1 MNAEIVSFLYVIFF
15 KLDRS
20 KVICSIV
27 YCGFDMRNRIDI
39 LKDIMEIEKQFALEE
54 IDSEIFENRM
64 QVLEKQLKAVSAP
77 SEDELM
83 DAIDAKEIPLSAN
96 SLVGKISIEDLLP
109 TFNVPRTFFRHLKI
123 RREIQELARN
133 IRNLNH
139 NMQKLNILIAE
150 QKVNPET
157 ANTKIE
163 TLEFDLRL
171 AQNRYGAREKY
182 LKRNPSK
189 GELVKFTLENYLKF
203 SFGHGVENQA
213 ELKQVSNELTHEI
226 EIRKEYR
233 KALAEML
240 ATVKTT
246 QLEIST
252 KKARNGLP
260 DFKSL
265 LDFQQSVNE
274 LKDYIKILSEDIK
287 EYCNCLSLL
296 QKDTLVMDDSH
307 DLYVSDEFGIESN
320 TEEAIELIEKQK
332 AIDPLIET
340 LEFERQI
347 DDPIS
352 YFLIDTTDTP
362 IAEEI
367 YPIKEEIIHPSDS
380 LIIPE
385 TPQPVYQPG
394 LELEIVGMED
404 FSLPFEI
411 NGSKKQLNELTE
423 QIIFQSFE
431 GLLSK
436 LIGKDEEETTI
447 AAPIEIEEKIPKTK
461 AQFSSLSS
469 DIQKTDKIDDSDS
482 LQDLTEVLTV
492 VSEIEAMDPEELI
505 KIDTKSIETLT
516 EEKVSQVIDVPAIP
530 TEAIPPPPSQQTP
543 PPPPPP
549 PPPESAITEESIVET
564 KLVSEIIPQEAEVEE
579 KIDLPVK
586 TEEELIRPTKE
597 TMISPKLL
605 EASTEAWKLSGKA
618 LFNSLEETNRE
629 FLGYLQEVVVYGSNR
644 LGFILV
650 TETEA
655 NQNIIDKIF
664 DQIKPLWITEDLTEL
679 ADKRKNFVIREVM
692 ESLQIQKDVA
702 LHITRLQEFANFR
715 NINFPQGETRPVPE
729 ILGIVPVDKIRIK
742 RGSVICS
749 NECILATQPYRT
761 APWEGEIG
769 DKDTTPIGKYCYLS
783 HGEKIGKIIAEVHHP
798 LMGKLLLLD
807 KEEPDNTLI
816 DYLVNR
822 LNITEEKSKEKLWL
836 VKYLIAKQLKIPE
849 GEALKPKT
857 LINYSLNRGFPILPN
872 EILNSFRFFISS
884 GSVDK
889 ITKNKV
895 ILRNSSRTF
904 HPSEI
909 FPLECLRV
917 RTTSGRHIGTCL
929 GLSLSDHP
937 VILVSEKLSREIVVL
952 FSNATVEKEIMSDIS
967 QSVMGTIG
975 VDLKDSL
982 CSHNIL
988 KTLIVGRKVQSLADY
1003 GKLLSRMNVTGLDLS
1018 TIRVVEK
1025 GTIFTKIHDIPAQNM
1040 FTD

>member
-1 MNAEIVSFLYVIFF
+1 
-15 KLDRS
+15 
-20 KVICSIV
+20 
-27 YCGFDMRNRIDI
+27 MRTRIDI
-39 LKDIMEIEKQFALEE
+39 LKEIMEIEKQYALEE
-54 IDSEIFENRM
+54 IDSEIFDNRM
-64 QVLEKQLKAVSAP
+64 QILEKQLFAVSA
-77 SEDELM
+77 STDDELRE
-83 DAIDAKEIPLSAN
+83 AINAREIPLSAN
-96 SLVGKISIEDLLP
+96 SLIGKISIEDLLP

-150 QKVNPET
+150 KKVNPDT
-157 ANTKIE
+157 ANIKIE

-171 AQNRYGAREKY
+171 AQNRFGAREKY

-203 SFGHGVENQA
+203 SFGHGIENEA
-213 ELKQVSNELTHEI
+213 ELKQLSSELTHEI

-233 KALAEML
+233 KAIAELL

-252 KKARNGLP
+252 STSRNGLP

-287 EYCNCLSLL
+287 GYCNCLNLL
-296 QKDTLVMDDSH
+296 QKDILVIDDSH
-307 DLYVSDEFGIESN
+307 DLYMPEQFGLEIA
-320 TEEAIELIEKQK
+320 TEETEELIEKK
-332 AIDPLIET
+332 KSIDPLIET

-347 DDPIS
+347 DDPVS
-352 YFLIDTTDTP
+352 YFLIDTTDSP
-362 IAEEI
+362 ILEEI
-367 YPIKEEIIHPSDS
+367 ELSDEEMVQPSDS
-380 LIIPE
+380 LMIPD
-385 TPQPVYQPG
+385 TPQPVYEPV
-394 LELEIVGMED
+394 LELEIIGMED
-404 FSLPFEI
+404 FNLPFEI
-411 NGSKKQLNELTE
+411 NGSKAKLNDLTE

-436 LIGKDEEETTI
+436 LIGKDEVETSTVK
-447 AAPIEIEEKIPKTK
+447 PVEVEKETPKTK
-461 AQFSSLSS
+461 AQFSSLAS
-469 DIQKTDKIDDSDS
+469 DIKKTVDTSNGSAGDLITDSGS
-482 LQDLTEVLTV
+482 LSELTEDLTI
-492 VSEIEAMDPEELI
+492 VSEIEPMAPEELI
-505 KIDTKSIETLT
+505 KIDTDNIEIIPEIKETQT
-516 EEKVSQVIDVPAIP
+516 IEVPSIP
-530 TEAIPPPPSQQTP
+530 TEPEVLPTLPPPPQQTLL
-543 PPPPPP
+543 PPPP
-549 PPPESAITEESIVET
+549 PPPESSVTEEIISETVPTPEIVQ
-564 KLVSEIIPQEAEVEE
+564 QEAVREE
-579 KIDLPVK
+579 KIELPEK
-586 TEEELIRPTKE
+586 EEEQLLKPTKE
-597 TMISPKLL
+597 TMVSPKLL
-605 EASTEAWKLSGKA
+605 EASSEAWKLSGKA
-618 LFNSLEETNRE
+618 LFNLLEDTNRE
-629 FLGYLQEVVVYGSNR
+629 FLGYLQEVVVYGNNR

-655 NQNIIDKIF
+655 NQSIIDKIF
-664 DQIKPLWITEDLTEL
+664 DQIKPLWITEELTES
-679 ADKRKNFVIREVM
+679 AEKRKNYVIREVM
-692 ESLQIQKDVA
+692 ESLQVQKDVA

-715 NINFPQGETRPVPE
+715 NVNYPKGDVRSVPE
-729 ILGIVPVDKIRIK
+729 IIGIVPVDKIRIK
-742 RGSVICS
+742 RGAIICS
-749 NECILATQPYRT
+749 QDSILASQPYRT
-761 APWEGEIG
+761 APWDGQIG
-769 DKDTTPIGKYCYLS
+769 TAEKSPVGKYCYLS
-783 HGEKIGKIIAEVHHP
+783 HGVKIGKIIAAVQHP

-822 LNITEEKSKEKLWL
+822 LNITEEKTKEKIWL
-836 VKYLIAKQLKIPE
+836 VKYLIAKQLRIPE

-872 EILNSFRFFISS
+872 EILNSFRIFVS
-884 GSVDK
+884 GGSIDK

-904 HPSEI
+904 RPPEI

-917 RTTSGRHIGTCL
+917 RTISGRHMGTCL

-937 VILVSEKLSREIVVL
+937 VMLVSEKLSREIVVL

-967 QSVMGTIG
+967 HSVMGTIG

-1003 GKLLSRMNVTGLDLS
+1003 GKLLSRMNVTGFDLS
-1018 TIRVVEK
+1018 TIQVVEK
-1025 GTIFTKIHDIPAQNM
+1025 GTIFTETHDAPAQNM
-1040 FTD
+1040 FLD

>member
-1 MNAEIVSFLYVIFF
+1 
-15 KLDRS
+15 
-20 KVICSIV
+20 
-27 YCGFDMRNRIDI
+27 MRNRIDI
-39 LKDIMEIEKQFALEE
+39 LKEIMEIEKQYALEE

-64 QVLEKQLKAVSAP
+64 QILEKQLFAVSAP
-77 SEDELM
+77 TEDELKE
-83 DAIDAKEIPLSAN
+83 AIDAREIPLSAN

-123 RREIQELARN
+123 RREIQDLGRSIN
-133 IRNLNH
+133 NLNH

-150 QKVNPET
+150 KKVNPDT
-157 ANTKIE
+157 ANIKIE

-171 AQNRYGAREKY
+171 AQNRFGAREKY

-203 SFGHGVENQA
+203 SFGHGVETEI
-213 ELKQVSNELTHEI
+213 ELKKLSSELTHEI
-226 EIRKEYR
+226 EIRKEHR
-233 KALAEML
+233 KAIAELL

-252 KKARNGLP
+252 STSKNGLP

-287 EYCNCLSLL
+287 DYSNCLSLL
-296 QKDTLVMDDSH
+296 QKDILVIDDSH
-307 DLYVSDEFGIESN
+307 DLYMPEKFGLEI
-320 TEEAIELIEKQK
+320 AIEETKELVEKK
-332 AIDPLIET
+332 KSIGPLIET

-352 YFLIDTTDTP
+352 YFLIDTTDSP
-362 IAEEI
+362 LIEEI
-367 YPIKEEIIHPSDS
+367 ELDDEIVQPSDS

-385 TPQPVYQPG
+385 TPQPLYEPV
-394 LELEIVGMED
+394 LELEIIGMED
-404 FSLPFEI
+404 FTLPFEI
-411 NGSKKQLNELTE
+411 NGSEARLNDPTE

-436 LIGKDEEETTI
+436 LIGEDDVETSTVK
-447 AAPIEIEEKIPKTK
+447 PIEVEKEAPKAK

-469 DIQKTDKIDDSDS
+469 DLKKTVDISRSSEGELIDDSDS
-482 LQDLTEVLTV
+482 LSELTEDLTI
-492 VSEIEAMDPEELI
+492 VSEIESMAPEELI
-505 KIDTKSIETLT
+505 KIDTDNIEIISETKET
-516 EEKVSQVIDVPAIP
+516 QIIEVPTIP
-530 TEAIPPPPSQQTP
+530 VEPEVLPPPPPQQTP

-549 PPPESAITEESIVET
+549 PEPSATGEMISETEPVPEIVQ
-564 KLVSEIIPQEAEVEE
+564 QEAVVKEE
-579 KIDLPVK
+579 IKLPER
-586 TEEELIRPTKE
+586 EEEPLVKPTKE
-597 TMISPKLL
+597 AMVSPKLL
-605 EASTEAWKLSGKA
+605 EAATDAWKLSGKA
-618 LFNSLEETNRE
+618 LFNLLDDTKRE
-629 FLGYLQEVVVYGSNR
+629 FLGYLQEVVVYGNNR

-655 NQNIIDKIF
+655 NQSIIDKIF
-664 DQIKPLWITEDLTEL
+664 DQIKPLWITEELTESVE
-679 ADKRKNFVIREVM
+679 KRKNYVIREVM
-692 ESLQIQKDVA
+692 ESLQVQKDVT

-715 NINFPQGETRPVPE
+715 NVNYPKSEEISVPE
-729 ILGIVPVDKIRIK
+729 IIGIIPVDKIRIK
-742 RGSVICS
+742 RGSIICS
-749 NECILATQPYRT
+749 QDSILASQPYRT
-761 APWEGEIG
+761 APWDGKIG
-769 DKDTTPIGKYCYLS
+769 TAEKSPVGKYCYLS
-783 HGEKIGKIIAEVHHP
+783 HGVKIGKVIAAVQHP

-822 LNITEEKSKEKLWL
+822 LNITEEKTKEKMWL
-836 VKYLIAKQLKIPE
+836 VRYLIAKQLRIPE

-872 EILNSFRFFISS
+872 EILNSFRIFVS
-884 GSVDK
+884 GGSIDK
-889 ITKNKV
+889 ITKKKV

-904 HPSEI
+904 RPSEI

-917 RTTSGRHIGTCL
+917 RMTSGRHMGTCL

-937 VILVSEKLSREIVVL
+937 VMLVSEKLSREIVVL

-1003 GKLLSRMNVTGLDLS
+1003 GKLLSRMNVTGFDLS
-1018 TIRVVEK
+1018 TIQVVEK
-1025 GTIFTKIHDIPAQNM
+1025 GTIFTKTHDVPEQNM
-1040 FTD
+1040 FSD

>member
-1 MNAEIVSFLYVIFF
+1 
-15 KLDRS
+15 
-20 KVICSIV
+20 
-27 YCGFDMRNRIDI
+27 MRTRIDI
-39 LKDIMEIEKQFALEE
+39 LKEIMEIEKQYALEE
-54 IDSEIFENRM
+54 IDSEIFDNRM
-64 QVLEKQLKAVSAP
+64 QILEKQLFAVSAP
-77 SEDELM
+77 TDDELRE
-83 DAIDAKEIPLSAN
+83 AINAREIPLSAN

-150 QKVNPET
+150 KKVNPDT
-157 ANTKIE
+157 ANIKIE

-171 AQNRYGAREKY
+171 AQNRFGAREKY

-189 GELVKFTLENYLKF
+189 GELVKFTLKNYLKF
-203 SFGHGVENQA
+203 SYGHGVETES
-213 ELKQVSNELTHEI
+213 ELKQLSSELTHEI

-233 KALAEML
+233 KAIAELL

-252 KKARNGLP
+252 STSRNGLP

-287 EYCNCLSLL
+287 DYSNCLTLL
-296 QKDTLVMDDSH
+296 EKDILVIDDSH
-307 DLYVSDEFGIESN
+307 DLYVPEKFGLEIAP
-320 TEEAIELIEKQK
+320 EETKELIEMKK
-332 AIDPLIET
+332 SIDPLIET

-352 YFLIDTTDTP
+352 YFLIDTTDSP
-362 IAEEI
+362 IIEEI
-367 YPIKEEIIHPSDS
+367 KLADEEIIQPSDS

-385 TPQPVYQPG
+385 TPQPVYEPVV
-394 LELEIVGMED
+394 ELEIIGMED
-404 FSLPFEI
+404 FTLPFEI
-411 NGSKKQLNELTE
+411 NGSKSRITDLTE

-436 LIGKDEEETTI
+436 LIGEDEVETSTVK
-447 AAPIEIEEKIPKTK
+447 PIEVEIETPKAI

-469 DIQKTDKIDDSDS
+469 DLKKTVDTSRDSGENLTSDSDS
-482 LQDLTEVLTV
+482 LSELTEDLTI
-492 VSEIEAMDPEELI
+492 VSEIEPMAPEELI
-505 KIDTKSIETLT
+505 KIDTDNLEIISEAEETQTIE
-516 EEKVSQVIDVPAIP
+516 VPTIP
-530 TEAIPPPPSQQTP
+530 TEHETLPPPPPQQTLPIP
-543 PPPPPP
+543 PPPPPKP
-549 PPPESAITEESIVET
+549 SVT
-564 KLVSEIIPQEAEVEE
+564 KEIISETEPVPEIVQQEVEE
-579 KIDLPVK
+579 VKLPERKEEPIVK
-586 TEEELIRPTKE
+586 PTKE

-605 EASTEAWKLSGKA
+605 EAASEAWKLTGKA
-618 LFNSLEETNRE
+618 LFNLLEDTKRE
-629 FLGYLQEVVVYGSNR
+629 FLGYLQEVIVYGNNR

-655 NQNIIDKIF
+655 NQSIIDKIF
-664 DQIKPLWITEDLTEL
+664 DQIKPLWITEDLTESVE
-679 ADKRKNFVIREVM
+679 KRKNYVIREVM
-692 ESLQIQKDVA
+692 ESLQVQKDVA
-702 LHITRLQEFANFR
+702 LHVTRLQEFANFR
-715 NINFPQGETRPVPE
+715 NVNYPKGEVRPVPE
-729 ILGIVPVDKIRIK
+729 IIGIVPVDKIRIK
-742 RGSVICS
+742 RGSIISSQDSV
-749 NECILATQPYRT
+749 LASQPYRT
-761 APWEGEIG
+761 APWDGKIG
-769 DKDTTPIGKYCYLS
+769 TAEKSPVGKYCYLS
-783 HGEKIGKIIAEVHHP
+783 HGVKIGKVIATVKHP

-816 DYLVNR
+816 DYLVDR
-822 LNITEEKSKEKLWL
+822 LNITEEKSKEKMWL
-836 VKYLIAKQLKIPE
+836 VKYLIAKQLRIPE

-872 EILNSFRFFISS
+872 EILNSFRLFVS
-884 GSVDK
+884 GGSIDK
-889 ITKNKV
+889 VTKSKV

-904 HPSEI
+904 RPSEI

-917 RTTSGRHIGTCL
+917 RTTSGRHMGTCL

-967 QSVMGTIG
+967 HSVMGTIG

-1003 GKLLSRMNVTGLDLS
+1003 GKLLSRMNVTGYDLS
-1018 TIRVVEK
+1018 TIQVVEK
-1025 GTIFTKIHDIPAQNM
+1025 GTIFTKTHEAPAQNM
-1040 FTD
+1040 FPD

>member
-1 MNAEIVSFLYVIFF
+1 
-15 KLDRS
+15 
-20 KVICSIV
+20 
-27 YCGFDMRNRIDI
+27 MRTRIDI
-39 LKDIMEIEKQFALEE
+39 LKEIMEIEKQYALEE
-54 IDSEIFENRM
+54 IDSEIFDNRM
-64 QVLEKQLKAVSAP
+64 QVLEKQLFAVSAP
-77 SEDELM
+77 TDDELQK
-83 DAIDAKEIPLSAN
+83 AINAREIPLSAN

-109 TFNVPRTFFRHLKI
+109 TFNVPRAFFRHLKI

-133 IRNLNH
+133 IRNLIH

-150 QKVNPET
+150 KKVNPDT
-157 ANTKIE
+157 ANIKIE

-171 AQNRYGAREKY
+171 AQNRFGAREKY

-189 GELVKFTLENYLKF
+189 GELVKFTLANYLKF
-203 SFGHGVENQA
+203 SYGHGVETES
-213 ELKQVSNELTHEI
+213 ELKQLSSELTHEI

-233 KALAEML
+233 KAIAELL

-252 KKARNGLP
+252 STSRNGLP

-287 EYCNCLSLL
+287 DYCNCLTLL
-296 QKDTLVMDDSH
+296 QKDILVIDDSH
-307 DLYVSDEFGIESN
+307 DLFMPEKFGLEIAP
-320 TEEAIELIEKQK
+320 EETKELVEEKK
-332 AIDPLIET
+332 SIDPLIET

-352 YFLIDTTDTP
+352 YFLIDTTDSP
-362 IAEEI
+362 LIEEI
-367 YPIKEEIIHPSDS
+367 ELADEEMVQPSDS

-385 TPQPVYQPG
+385 TPQPIYEPVV
-394 LELEIVGMED
+394 ELEIIGMED
-404 FSLPFEI
+404 FTLPFEI
-411 NGSKKQLNELTE
+411 NGSKTRLNDLTE

-436 LIGKDEEETTI
+436 LIGEDEVETSTVK
-447 AAPIEIEEKIPKTK
+447 PVEIEIEPPKTK

-469 DIQKTDKIDDSDS
+469 DLKKTVDTSRDSGENLIDDSES
-482 LQDLTEVLTV
+482 LSELTEDLTI
-492 VSEIEAMDPEELI
+492 VSEIEPMAPEELI
-505 KIDTKSIETLT
+505 KIETDNIEIIPETKETQT
-516 EEKVSQVIDVPAIP
+516 MEVPAIP
-530 TEAIPPPPSQQTP
+530 TEPEVLPPPPPQQTLP

-549 PPPESAITEESIVET
+549 PPPHESSITEEIISETEPVPEIVQ
-564 KLVSEIIPQEAEVEE
+564 QEVAVEE
-579 KIDLPVK
+579 VKLPER
-586 TEEELIRPTKE
+586 EEEPLVKPTKE
-597 TMISPKLL
+597 TMVSPKLL
-605 EASTEAWKLSGKA
+605 EAASEAWKLSGKA
-618 LFNSLEETNRE
+618 LFNLLEDTKRE
-629 FLGYLQEVVVYGSNR
+629 FLGYLQEVIVYGNNR

-655 NQNIIDKIF
+655 NQSIIDKIF
-664 DQIKPLWITEDLTEL
+664 DQIKPLWITEDLTES
-679 ADKRKNFVIREVM
+679 AEKRKNYVIREVM
-692 ESLQIQKDVA
+692 ESLQVQRDVA

-715 NINFPQGETRPVPE
+715 NVNYPKSDVRPIPE
-729 ILGIVPVDKIRIK
+729 IIGIVPVDKIRIK
-742 RGSVICS
+742 RGSIICS
-749 NECILATQPYRT
+749 QESILASQPFRT
-761 APWEGEIG
+761 APWDGQIG
-769 DKDTTPIGKYCYLS
+769 KADKSPVGKYCYLS
-783 HGEKIGKIIAEVHHP
+783 HGAKIGKVIAAVQHP

-822 LNITEEKSKEKLWL
+822 LNITEEKTKEKMWL
-836 VKYLIAKQLKIPE
+836 VKYLIAKQLRIPE

-872 EILNSFRFFISS
+872 EILNSYRIFVS
-884 GSVDK
+884 GGSIDK
-889 ITKNKV
+889 VTKKKV

-904 HPSEI
+904 RPSEI

-917 RTTSGRHIGTCL
+917 RTISGKHMGTCL

-937 VILVSEKLSREIVVL
+937 VMLVSEKLSREIVVL

-967 QSVMGTIG
+967 HSVMGTIG

-1003 GKLLSRMNVTGLDLS
+1003 GRLLSRMNVTGFDLS
-1018 TIRVVEK
+1018 TIQVVEK
-1025 GTIFTKIHDIPAQNM
+1025 GTIFTKTHDVPAQNI
-1040 FTD
+1040 FRD

>member
-1 MNAEIVSFLYVIFF
+1 
-15 KLDRS
+15 
-20 KVICSIV
+20 
-27 YCGFDMRNRIDI
+27 MRNRIDI
-39 LKDIMEIEKQFALEE
+39 LKEIMEIEKQYALEE
-54 IDSEIFENRM
+54 IDSEIFDNRM
-64 QVLEKQLKAVSAP
+64 QILEKQLFAVSAP
-77 SEDELM
+77 TDDELIN
-83 DAIDAKEIPLSAN
+83 AINAREIPLSAN
-96 SLVGKISIEDLLP
+96 SLVGKISIEDLVP

-139 NMQKLNILIAE
+139 NIQKLNILIAE
-150 QKVNPET
+150 KKVNPDT
-157 ANTKIE
+157 TNIKIE

-171 AQNRYGAREKY
+171 AQNRFGAREKY

-203 SFGHGVENQA
+203 SFGHGVESEA
-213 ELKQVSNELTHEI
+213 ELKQLSSELTHEI

-233 KALAEML
+233 KAIAELL

-252 KKARNGLP
+252 STSRNGLP

-287 EYCNCLSLL
+287 DYCNCLTLL
-296 QKDTLVMDDSH
+296 QKDILVIDDSH
-307 DLYVSDEFGIESN
+307 DLYMPEQFGVEIAQ
-320 TEEAIELIEKQK
+320 EETKELIEKK
-332 AIDPLIET
+332 KSIDPLIET

-352 YFLIDTTDTP
+352 YFLIDTTDSP
-362 IAEEI
+362 LIEEI
-367 YPIKEEIIHPSDS
+367 ELADEEMVQPSDS

-385 TPQPVYQPG
+385 TPQPVYEPV
-394 LELEIVGMED
+394 LEIEIIGMED
-404 FSLPFEI
+404 FTLPFEI
-411 NGSKKQLNELTE
+411 NGSKAKLNELTE
-423 QIIFQSFE
+423 RIIFQSFE

-436 LIGKDEEETTI
+436 LIGEDDVETSTI
-447 AAPIEIEEKIPKTK
+447 IPVEVEKETPNAK

-469 DIQKTDKIDDSDS
+469 DLKKTADISRGSSLDHIDDSDS
-482 LQDLTEVLTV
+482 LSELTEDLTI
-492 VSEIEAMDPEELI
+492 VSEIEPMAPEELI
-505 KIDTKSIETLT
+505 KIDTDNIEMISEIKETQT
-516 EEKVSQVIDVPAIP
+516 IEVPSIP
-530 TEAIPPPPSQQTP
+530 TEPEVLPPPPSQQTP

-549 PPPESAITEESIVET
+549 PPPESSITEEIISETEPIPEIVH
-564 KLVSEIIPQEAEVEE
+564 QEAAVEE
-579 KIDLPVK
+579 KIKLPEK
-586 TEEELIRPTKE
+586 EEEQLVKPTKE

-605 EASTEAWKLSGKA
+605 EAASEAWKLSGKA
-618 LFNSLEETNRE
+618 LFNLLEDTNRQ
-629 FLGYLQEVVVYGSNR
+629 FLGYLQEVVVYGNNR

-655 NQNIIDKIF
+655 NQIMIDKIF
-664 DQIKPLWITEDLTEL
+664 DQIKPLWITEELTESVE
-679 ADKRKNFVIREVM
+679 KRKNYVIREVM
-692 ESLQIQKDVA
+692 ESLQVQKDVA

-715 NINFPQGETRPVPE
+715 NINYPKSEVRPVPE
-729 ILGIVPVDKIRIK
+729 IIGIVPVDKIRIK
-742 RGSVICS
+742 RGSIICGQDS
-749 NECILATQPYRT
+749 ILASQPYRT
-761 APWEGEIG
+761 APWDGQIG
-769 DKDTTPIGKYCYLS
+769 KAEKSPVGKYCYLS
-783 HGEKIGKIIAEVHHP
+783 HGVKIGKVLAAVQHP

-822 LNITEEKSKEKLWL
+822 LNITEEKTKEKMWL
-836 VKYLIAKQLKIPE
+836 VKYLIAKQLRIPE

-872 EILNSFRFFISS
+872 EILNSFRIFVS
-884 GSVDK
+884 GGSIDK
-889 ITKNKV
+889 VTKRRV

-904 HPSEI
+904 RPSEI

-917 RTTSGRHIGTCL
+917 RTTSGRHVGTCL

-967 QSVMGTIG
+967 QSVIGTIG

-1003 GKLLSRMNVTGLDLS
+1003 GKLLSRMNVTGFDLS
-1018 TIRVVEK
+1018 TIQVVEK
-1025 GTIFTKIHDIPAQNM
+1025 GTIFTKTHDVPAQNM
-1040 FTD
+1040 FLD

>member
-1 MNAEIVSFLYVIFF
+1 
-15 KLDRS
+15 
-20 KVICSIV
+20 
-27 YCGFDMRNRIDI
+27 MRTRIDI
-39 LKDIMEIEKQFALEE
+39 LKEIMEIEKQYALEE
-54 IDSEIFENRM
+54 IDSEIFENKM
-64 QVLEKQLKAVSAP
+64 QILEKQLFAVSAP
-77 SEDELM
+77 TDDELK
-83 DAIDAKEIPLSAN
+83 DAINAREIPLSAN

-150 QKVNPET
+150 KKVNPDT
-157 ANTKIE
+157 ANIKIE

-171 AQNRYGAREKY
+171 AQNRFGAREKY

-203 SFGHGVENQA
+203 SYGHGVETEA
-213 ELKQVSNELTHEI
+213 ELKQLSRELTHEI

-233 KALAEML
+233 KAIAELL

-252 KKARNGLP
+252 STARNGLP

-287 EYCNCLSLL
+287 DYCNCLNLL
-296 QKDTLVMDDSH
+296 QKDILVIDDSH
-307 DLYVSDEFGIESN
+307 DLFMPEQFGLEIAP
-320 TEEAIELIEKQK
+320 EETKELVEKKK
-332 AIDPLIET
+332 AIDSLIET
-340 LEFERQI
+340 IEFERQI

-352 YFLIDTTDTP
+352 YFLIDTTDSSL
-362 IAEEI
+362 IEEFELVD
-367 YPIKEEIIHPSDS
+367 EEMVQPSDS

-385 TPQPVYQPG
+385 TPQPVYEPVV
-394 LELEIVGMED
+394 ELEIIGMED
-404 FSLPFEI
+404 FTLPFEI
-411 NGSKKQLNELTE
+411 NGSKARLNNLTE

-436 LIGKDEEETTI
+436 LIGEDEVETSTVKSV
-447 AAPIEIEEKIPKTK
+447 EVEKETPKTK

-469 DIQKTDKIDDSDS
+469 DLKKTVDISRGSAEDQIDDSGS
-482 LQDLTEVLTV
+482 LSELTKDLTI
-492 VSEIEAMDPEELI
+492 VSEIEPMAPEELI
-505 KIDTKSIETLT
+505 KIDTDNIEIIP
-516 EEKVSQVIDVPAIP
+516 EIKEAQVIEIPSIP
-530 TEAIPPPPSQQTP
+530 TEPDVLPPPPPPQQTL
-543 PPPPPP
+543 PPPP
-549 PPPESAITEESIVET
+549 PPPELS
-564 KLVSEIIPQEAEVEE
+564 VSDEIISETEPIPEIVQQEAAVEE
-579 KIDLPVK
+579 EIKIPEK
-586 TEEELIRPTKE
+586 EEEQLIKPTKE
-597 TMISPKLL
+597 TMVSPKLL
-605 EASTEAWKLSGKA
+605 EAASEAWKLSGKA
-618 LFNSLEETNRE
+618 LFNLLEDTKRE
-629 FLGYLQEVVVYGSNR
+629 FLGYLQEVVVYGNNR

-655 NQNIIDKIF
+655 NQSIIDKIF
-664 DQIKPLWITEDLTEL
+664 DQIKPLWITEELTES
-679 ADKRKNFVIREVM
+679 AEKRKNYVIREVM
-692 ESLQIQKDVA
+692 ESLQVQKDVA

-715 NINFPQGETRPVPE
+715 NVNFPKGEVRPVPE
-729 ILGIVPVDKIRIK
+729 IIGIIPVDKIRIK
-742 RGSVICS
+742 RGSIICS
-749 NECILATQPYRT
+749 PDSILASQPYRT
-761 APWEGEIG
+761 APWDGQIG
-769 DKDTTPIGKYCYLS
+769 TADKSPVGKYCYLS
-783 HGEKIGKIIAEVHHP
+783 HGVKIGKVIAAVLHP

-822 LNITEEKSKEKLWL
+822 LNITEEKTKEKMWL

-872 EILNSFRFFISS
+872 EILNSFRIFISG
-884 GSVDK
+884 GSIDK

-904 HPSEI
+904 RPSEI

-917 RTTSGRHIGTCL
+917 RTLSGRHIGTCL

-1003 GKLLSRMNVTGLDLS
+1003 GKLLSRMNVTGFDLS
-1018 TIRVVEK
+1018 TIQVVEK
-1025 GTIFTKIHDIPAQNM
+1025 GTIFTKTHDAPAQNM
-1040 FTD
+1040 FSD